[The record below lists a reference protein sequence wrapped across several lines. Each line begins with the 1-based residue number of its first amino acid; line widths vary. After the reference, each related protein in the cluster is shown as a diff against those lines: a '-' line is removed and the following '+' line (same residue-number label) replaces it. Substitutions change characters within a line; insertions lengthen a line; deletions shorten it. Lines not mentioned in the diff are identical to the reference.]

1 MGSAPTSTCMYLGMF
16 IYIYRDGGTPM
27 GTFVWV
33 DINSKGNLL
42 AQHCVLM
49 ATTGVFVIPLSKK
62 PTGVPE
68 KLLFEARAIVIL

>member
-16 IYIYRDGGTPM
+16 IYVYRDGGTPM

-42 AQHCVLM
+42 AQHCGLM
-49 ATTGVFVIPLSKK
+49 TTTGVFVKCFCHISKQ
-62 PTGVPE
+62 
-68 KLLFEARAIVIL
+68 EANGGAREVAV